1 MKHRQ
6 PKNVASLSLVLSLGL
21 VGACTSRQQSIQ
33 PEEQKK
39 EDKKSSEGD
48 TKQSADGGPQIND
61 QAAAGQTVKSD
72 EKINGGATPG
82 SGSQEKINGDSNQAA
97 TGTATPGTGA
107 AGSDAVTA
115 GGKHAPYK
123 PAPAGYSRTNVDTW
137 VAAHKAKNP
146 TGFRYIYVP
155 AELIADAEKVNI
167 LRVAAGKAWNHLS
180 WQQAIDVPEDISDGA
195 GLAFALNAQKVWGA
209 QADTNW
215 GYVAA
220 CTPKNIDIS
229 PAPVGACEAF
239 PADQPVNIPR
249 FVFNA
254 TNGGPYAN
262 VHQTPG
268 NFSSFSRTF
277 DMGPV
282 KYVSTHKEAIVCGPR
297 ITAYRQLNLK
307 NPPVQLWYSFTSD
320 EFDGRDNGDINY
332 KNQAPTDNDMRSTGA
347 FNAGPGDGNTAIASE
362 WWIQLPNGFM
372 YWGIH
377 GEGSQERGKAE
388 FPFAIDPANWRQ
400 NNDLTTG
407 RSCITCHLAGIQS
420 AVSDKDVEGK
430 NGWTSNTEL
439 NTFYASVRGK
449 FQDAM
454 KTLVTGLSDGSDDLN
469 TRMVNGTVEVISKAI
484 REIEGGYTGGNDCSF
499 FCNGKYGPQRQNLCE
514 TLPTK

>member
-1 MKHRQ
+1 MKH
-6 PKNVASLSLVLSLGL
+6 LSLVLSLGL
-21 VGACTSRQQSIQ
+21 VGACTSRQQQIQ
-33 PEEQKK
+33 PDDQKK
-39 EDKKSSEGD
+39 TDQTGGQGNGENGNDN
-48 TKQSADGGPQIND
+48 SADAGKQINN
-61 QAAAGQTVKSD
+61 QAGAGQTVNKD
-72 EKINGGATPG
+72 DKINGSATPG
-82 SGSQEKINGDSNQAA
+82 ASGQEKINGDASQAA
-97 TGTATPGTGA
+97 TGTAASDQPGTT
-107 AGSDAVTA
+107 TA
-115 GGKHAPYK
+115 GGTAGKHAPYK
-123 PAPAGYSRTNVDTW
+123 PVPQGYSRANVDTW

-146 TGFRYIYVP
+146 TGFRYVYVP
-155 AELIADAEKVNI
+155 AELVSDPEKVNI

-195 GLAFALNAQKVWGA
+195 GLAFALNAAKVWGA

-215 GYVAA
+215 GFIAN
-220 CTPKNIDIS
+220 CTPKANIDIS
-229 PAPVGACEAF
+229 PAPVGACESF

-262 VHQTPG
+262 VHQTPP
-268 NFSSFSRTF
+268 NFDSFTRTF
-277 DMGPV
+277 DMGPI

-297 ITAYRQLNLK
+297 ITAYRQINLK
-307 NPPVQLWYSFTSD
+307 NPPMQLWYSFTSD
-320 EFDGRDNGDINY
+320 EFDGRDNGNINY
-332 KNQAPTDNDMRSTGA
+332 TNAPTDADQRSTGA
-347 FNAGPGDGNTAIASE
+347 LNAAPGDGNTAIATE

-400 NNDLTTG
+400 GNDLATG
-407 RSCITCHLAGIQS
+407 RSCITCHIAGIQS
-420 AVSDKDVEGK
+420 AKSDDAFAGK
-430 NGWTSNTEL
+430 NGWTSNPEL
-439 NTFYASVRGK
+439 DTFYTSVREK
-449 FQDAM
+449 FQAGM
-454 KTLVTGLSDGSDDLN
+454 KTLVAGLSDGSDDLN
-469 TRMVNGTVEVISKAI
+469 SRLVNGTIEPVAKAI